1 MPQPLRVLLRQ
12 FAGDE
17 RGVISV
23 MAVGALILALAV
35 AMIVIDTGAM
45 LYARRDLQAATDAAA
60 LGAVRQL
67 QSQEATQTAAETIF
81 DINGFQTA
89 GTEVAR
95 GVYDPD
101 PSKQASS
108 RFVAEGGGIDE
119 ADINAVRVRKAASS
133 PTYFARLFGF
143 GNLTAIDAE
152 ATAAYVKTVSFSAGT
167 RLAEL
172 NEGLANQILG
182 GLLGT
187 TLNLSLVDYNALAAA
202 NIDALEFLDALAV
215 EVGLEA
221 GSDTYGDLLD
231 TEVAI
236 GDIVAAA
243 VDVLNGES
251 FEGDPSVAKVALQTA
266 LSPVENVTVPLD
278 QILDATPFANRVI
291 GSIGSSAGDSVP
303 FNVYDILTGTAMVA
317 GEGEVVGFDTDVNLG
332 SLASV
337 SGTIS
342 VGSPMAHM
350 AVGKVGDSVQTS
362 QIEIQLNAN
371 VLTIP
376 LFGNLVNVPVYIS
389 AAEGMATISEIPCT
403 AEGTMTSLSAITGAV
418 SARYGTSDSST
429 ATINLLVASMSI
441 SGSAQAA
448 ASGPT
453 EVNFSQADIES
464 GTTKTVSSNVA
475 LMSNLGEAINLDG
488 ISVLGLPIF
497 GLTGMVNTLVST
509 ITGALVPLD
518 AVLDSLLTTL
528 GVKLGAMDMIV
539 HGAKCRAPV
548 LVG

>member
-1 MPQPLRVLLRQ
+1 
-12 FAGDE
+12 
-17 RGVISV
+17 
-23 MAVGALILALAV
+23 MAVGALLLALAV

-67 QSQEATQTAAETIF
+67 QAQEATQAAAETIF
-81 DINGFQTA
+81 DLNGFQTA
-89 GTEVAR
+89 GTEVER

-101 PSKQASS
+101 PSKQAAS

-119 ADINAVRVRKAASS
+119 ADINAVRVRKTAAS

-215 EVGLEA
+215 EVGMEA

-231 TEVAI
+231 ADIAI

-243 VDVLNGES
+243 IDVLNGEN
-251 FEGDPSVAKVALQTA
+251 FEGDPSVARVALQTA
-266 LSPVENVTVPLD
+266 LSPVDSVTVPLD
-278 QILDATPFANRVI
+278 QILDATPFVNRTI
-291 GSIGSSAGDSVP
+291 GSIGSSAGDDVP
-303 FNVYDILTGTAMVA
+303 FNVYDILTGTAMVV
-317 GEGEVVGFDTDVNLG
+317 GEGKVVGFDTEINLG
-332 SLASV
+332 SLASA
-337 SGTIS
+337 SGTIT

-350 AVGKVGDSVQTS
+350 AVGKVGDSVRTS
-362 QIEIQLNAN
+362 QTEIQLSA
-371 VLTIP
+371 VIDTGILS
-376 LFGNLVNVPVYIS
+376 LVNSQITVPIYIT
-389 AAEGMATISEIPCT
+389 AAEGTATVAGIPCSES
-403 AEGTMTSLSAITGAV
+403 AVAVLAGTTGAAT
-418 SARYGTSDSST
+418 ARYGTEGDT
-429 ATINLLVASMSI
+429 APTIATIELNLGLGTVPVMNLKANGSQQLAS
-441 SGSAQAA
+441 A
-448 ASGPT
+448 GPT
-453 EVNFSQADIES
+453 DITFTQADVDSATI
-464 GTTKTVSSNVA
+464 KTVSSGSNILSGLGGA
-475 LMSNLGEAINLDG
+475 LTIQQ
-488 ISVLGLPIF
+488 V
-497 GLTGMVNTLVST
+497 TLVGVSIPGLATILST
-509 ITGALVPLD
+509 LTNTVGSALTSVD
-518 AVLDSLLTTL
+518 AVIDSLLTTL